1 MTRILRKRT
10 MIAEAILLGIYG
22 ISVLVLAGSLS
33 SVGAQA
39 TNSSNEVQAETITL
53 KIDGWT
59 CRSCEKDIRR
69 AVLAVPGVKSAD
81 VSYPRGGAVVTV
93 EPGRVSPEQLVKAVE
108 GTSTLLSTYHAT
120 VIPNGTLTGDGTRE
134 NAKEGSFF
142 KKLFQ

>member
-1 MTRILRKRT
+1 MTRILRNRT
-10 MIAEAILLGIYG
+10 MIAKVILLGIYG
-22 ISVLVLAGSLS
+22 IGVLVLAGSLS

-39 TNSSNEVQAETITL
+39 TNSSNEARAETITL

-120 VIPNGTLTGDGTRE
+120 VIPNGTLTGEATGEDG
-134 NAKEGSFF
+134 KGSFF